1 MDNNNNYMLS
11 LNILFWLKSI
21 CIQVDFVCIEHHNL
35 FFIFVPLFAPQRQ
48 GNRGHSDLFYEAVVA
63 RWTRTLEEVVA
74 LWTKCFSVWGLEE
87 VRVCRYAEYLF

>member
-35 FFIFVPLFAPQRQ
+35 FSFLYHCLHHNTKATEAILICFMRLWLLGVPEP
-48 GNRGHSDLFYEAVVA
+48 
-63 RWTRTLEEVVA
+63 
-74 LWTKCFSVWGLEE
+74 
-87 VRVCRYAEYLF
+87 

>member
-21 CIQVDFVCIEHHNL
+21 CIQVDFVCIAHHNL
-35 FFIFVPLFAPQRQ
+35 FFIFVPLFAPQHQ

-63 RWTRTLEEVVA
+63 RCTRILKEIAA
-74 LWTKCFSVWGLEE
+74 LWTKCFSVWGARRGKGL
-87 VRVCRYAEYLF
+87 